1 MCVCVC
7 VLKTAATA
15 GYFGIQMEDHS
26 AGAAWMLSGRPG
38 LPISNSPF
46 SHYGHKAALNLK
58 GIHSELRSYVKV
70 EVALLGS
77 PSLIN
82 LMVSEDLKQHLKT
95 KEHEVLNL
103 WLFEVNECYDSQ
115 VEKN

>member
-1 MCVCVC
+1 M
-7 VLKTAATA
+7 
-15 GYFGIQMEDHS
+15 
-26 AGAAWMLSGRPG
+26 
-38 LPISNSPF
+38 
-46 SHYGHKAALNLK
+46 
-58 GIHSELRSYVKV
+58 KV